1 VQTVNRLFFGC
12 IVVTTISLGFCPIQ
26 AVGQTGIDLP
36 EIRVTSRRLP
46 ESPITSM
53 YASTHISRYVLNRS
67 PGTKL
72 DDVLRQ
78 VPGFG
83 LFRRQSSRAAHPTTQ
98 GVSLRGLGPNG
109 AGRTLV
115 LLDGIPQNDP
125 FGGWIDWSRLPAVAI
140 DTVSV
145 LRGGGSG
152 PWGNAALAGVI
163 RLESIQPDEAGGWL
177 NARLGSRESFDIT
190 AFGQRAIGSGYF
202 FGLAHGHST
211 NGYYVVPKRQRGIVD
226 SRAATRGG
234 GLRAGFRYNTESD
247 TRVFVDASYSN
258 ERLIN
263 GNSLARAANDTYES
277 SISAINGGRGAKIAW
292 EGHAYIRHK
301 EFDNNFVSVSTLR
314 DSARSVLDQFDVP
327 ATAAGGN
334 IIFRLRLDSGFT
346 TEFGSDVRYAEGET
360 NELFRNLGQGFT
372 RKRSAGGKQWVAGV
386 FAEGHWQL
394 LEATRV
400 TLGLRADHWRQGD
413 GHRVETNLDNNA
425 VLRETEFD
433 DHGGWVGNLRIG
445 VRTELA
451 ANLFFRAAGYS
462 GFRVPTINELYRPFR
477 VGKDIT
483 EANSELDP
491 ERLYGGEVALQ
502 WSPTTALR
510 LSSTYFLNQLHDPV
524 ANVTIRTE
532 PGFDSV
538 FGTFVPQ
545 GGSLRQRRNLNRVKA
560 DGLELELSADLHS
573 KVRVSAAYL
582 NSNPRI
588 KRNSG
593 QTSLEGKR
601 LAQVAR
607 HQGTI
612 AVAWEPKEN
621 FMFRVQGR
629 FATKQFEDDLNTRAL
644 AGFTV
649 VDIYGEYV
657 LNQRI
662 RLHINAENVFD
673 ETVEVG
679 ESSNGLLT
687 VGSPASF
694 LIGLHTTF

>member
-1 VQTVNRLFFGC
+1 MQTMNRLLLSS
-12 IVVTTISLGFCPIQ
+12 IVVSAISIGFFPMRT
-26 AVGQTGIDLP
+26 VGQTGVGLP

-53 YASTHISRYVLNRS
+53 YASTYISQHVLGRS

-140 DTVSV
+140 ETVSV

-152 PWGNAALAGVI
+152 PWGNSALAGVI
-163 RLESIQPDEAGGWL
+163 RLQSTQLDEAGGWL
-177 NARLGSRESFDIT
+177 NARFGTQESFDIT
-190 AFGQRAIGSGYF
+190 TFGQRAAGSGYF
-202 FGLAHGHST
+202 FGLAHGHGTS
-211 NGYYVVPKRQRGIVD
+211 GYHLVPKRQRGTVD

-247 TRVFVDASYSN
+247 TRVFIDVSYSH

-263 GNSLARAANDTYES
+263 GNSLARASNDTYES
-277 SISAINGGRGAKIAW
+277 SISAVNGGGGGKIAW
-292 EGHAYIRHK
+292 EGHAYVRRK
-301 EFDNNFVSVSTLR
+301 EFDNNFVSVSTAR

-327 ATAAGGN
+327 ATAVGGN
-334 IIFRLRLDSGFT
+334 IIFRLRLGSGFT

-372 RKRSAGGKQWVAGV
+372 RKRSAGGKQWIAGA

-394 LEATRV
+394 LEATRI
-400 TLGLRADHWRQGD
+400 TLGFRADHWRQWD
-413 GHRVETNLDNNA
+413 GHRVETDLNNNA
-425 VLRETEFD
+425 VLRETAFD
-433 DHGGWVGNLRIG
+433 AQGGWVGNLRIG
-445 VRTELA
+445 LRTEVA

-502 WSPTTALR
+502 WSPTATLH

-532 PGFDSV
+532 PGFDRV

-545 GGSLRQRRNLNRVKA
+545 GGSLRQRRNLNRVKV
-560 DGLELELSADLHS
+560 DGLELELSADLQE
-573 KVRVSAAYL
+573 KVRVTAAYL
-582 NSNPRI
+582 FSNPRI

-593 QTSLEGKR
+593 QTVLEGKR

-612 AVAWEPKEN
+612 ALAWEPKEHLTL
-621 FMFRVQGR
+621 RLQGR
-629 FATKQFEDDLNTRAL
+629 FATKQFEDDLNTRVL
-644 AGFTV
+644 EGFTV

-657 LNQRI
+657 LNQRA
-662 RLHINAENVFD
+662 RLYVNTENIFD

-679 ESSNGLLT
+679 ESRNGLLT